1 MTDYKEASF
10 ADAVAWP
17 RRPGIWRRFL
27 AALIDYFVILIALY
41 LLVGAL
47 FLLTN
52 GGVKGSFWLNWKL
65 CQEGTV
71 HGAPTLARYD
81 WQVCRTSVLGLPVAI
96 WSVGTAPGSKPGE
109 TSSISIGLDSQ
120 GNFRP
125 AALDLGF
132 LELIALASYLL
143 IMELKSGQSIGKRLT
158 ELIVHDEDDRHR
170 VGLPARK
177 AVRRQ
182 LIKFLGALPIVL
194 TGSWYAFQ
202 AWGTAPGG
210 VQDYSSL
217 EIVVAS
223 AALVLVLIW
232 PVWIAISIAL
242 GDDPIHDRFANTTV
256 RIQEAQT

>member
-1 MTDYKEASF
+1 MTDYEQARFAEAM
-10 ADAVAWP
+10 AWP
-17 RRPGIWRRFL
+17 RRPGTLRRLL
-27 AALIDYFVILIALY
+27 AALIDYLVVLITLY

-65 CQEGTV
+65 CQEGTI

-109 TSSISIGLDSQ
+109 TSSISIDLDSQ

-143 IMELKSGQSIGKRLT
+143 IMEFKSGRPIGKRLT
-158 ELIVHDEDDRHR
+158 ELIVHDEADKHR
-170 VGLPARK
+170 IGLPVRK

-182 LIKFLGALPIVL
+182 FMKFLGALPIVL
-194 TGSWYAFQ
+194 TGAWYSFQ
-202 AWGTAPGG
+202 TWGTAPGG

-232 PVWIAISIAL
+232 PIWIAISMAL
-242 GDDPIHDRFANTTV
+242 GDDPIHDRFAMTTV
-256 RIQEAQT
+256 RVEETQT

>member
-10 ADAVAWP
+10 ADAMAWP
-17 RRPGIWRRFL
+17 RRPGLWRRLL
-27 AALIDYFVILIALY
+27 AALIDYLVVLIALY

-47 FLLTN
+47 FLLTD

-71 HGAPTLARYD
+71 HGDPTLARYD
-81 WQVCRTSVLGLPVAI
+81 WQVCRTSVLGLPVAK
-96 WSVGTAPGSKPGE
+96 WAVGTAAGSKPGE
-109 TSSISIGLDSQ
+109 TSSMSIDLDMQ

-125 AALDLGF
+125 AALNLGF

-143 IMELKSGQSIGKRLT
+143 IMELKSGRPIGKRFAD
-158 ELIVHDEDDRHR
+158 LIVHDEDDRHR

-182 LIKFLGALPIVL
+182 FMKFLGALPIVL
-194 TGSWYAFQ
+194 TGAWYAFQ
-202 AWGTAPGG
+202 TWGTPAGG

-223 AALVLVLIW
+223 AALVSVLIW

-242 GDDPIHDRFANTTV
+242 GDDPIHDRFAKTTV
-256 RIQEAQT
+256 RIQETQT